1 VETRHH
7 SKKRINNNYIKSKK
21 MKLKIIL
28 LPIVLSIF
36 CLTTT
41 AQSEKCVTMKHLAA
55 SIAKDPSLLT
65 RIQQAEIRTQEW
77 IATQSKVNPKTM
89 AQKVQQVVTIP
100 VVVHVIWNDP
110 IENISEAQI
119 QSQIDVLNEDFRLLN
134 ADSLPPSHPFWP
146 YTADAEIEFC
156 LAARDPAG
164 KATNGITRT
173 YTTVTG
179 FTGDGEE
186 KHTATGGIDNW
197 DPTQYL
203 NLWVCN
209 LDSSGG
215 TLGYAAFPADLAATP
230 EEDGVVIR
238 YEAFGS
244 IGTAAAPN
252 ELGRTATH
260 EIGHWLNLRHI
271 WGDAI
276 CGDDLVDDT
285 EIQEDAVYGCPAFP
299 HNDFSTCGSGPD
311 GEMNMNFMDYVDDAC
326 MNMFTYGQTLRMDA
340 ALNGE
345 RVGLLTSLGC
355 SAPTKINE
363 IDLTNSIDMYPNP
376 SKGNLIINADNLK
389 ANKMKISVYDMTGA
403 LMHEFKNMNS
413 LPYKIDLN
421 DLSNGIYYVKAE
433 AGDKTITKKI
443 IISK

>member
-1 VETRHH
+1 
-7 SKKRINNNYIKSKK
+7 

-28 LPIVLSIF
+28 LPLLLSVF
-36 CLTTT
+36 CVNIN
-41 AQSEKCVTMKHLAA
+41 AQSEKCVTMKHLET

-65 RIQQAEIRTQEW
+65 TIQQAEIRTQAW
-77 IATQSKVNPKTM
+77 IATQPKMNPKTM

-100 VVVHVIWNDP
+100 VVVHVVWNDP

-119 QSQIDVLNEDFRLLN
+119 QSQIDALNEDFRLLN
-134 ADSLPPSHPFWP
+134 ADSLPASHPFWV

-156 LAARDPAG
+156 LAARDPNG

-173 YTTVTG
+173 YTTVAG

-186 KHTATGGIDNW
+186 KHTASGGIDNW
-197 DPTQYL
+197 DPTKYL
-203 NLWVCN
+203 NIWVCN

-215 TLGYAAFPADLAATP
+215 TLGYATFPAELAAAP
-230 EEDGVVIR
+230 KEDGVVIR
-238 YEAFGS
+238 YEAFGY
-244 IGTAAAPN
+244 IGTATAPN

-260 EIGHWLNLRHI
+260 EIGHWLNLSHI

-285 EIQEDAVYGCPAFP
+285 EIQEDAVYGCPSFP
-299 HNDFSTCGSGPD
+299 HNAFSTCGAGPD

-340 ALNGE
+340 ALHGE
-345 RVGLLTSLGC
+345 RVGLLTSMGC

-363 IDLTNSIDMYPNP
+363 IDLAHSIEIYPNP
-376 SKGNLIINADNLK
+376 SKGMVTINAVNAMVDKLD
-389 ANKMKISVYDMTGA
+389 ITIYDVRGA
-403 LMHEFKNMNS
+403 IIHEFKNMNS
-413 LPYKIDLN
+413 FPFKLDLN
-421 DLSNGIYYVKAE
+421 EVSNGVYYIKIE
-433 AGDKTITKKI
+433 GGDKSITQKI